1 MTSPERKTPATPGGA
16 RDRDDPLFV
25 SPFSAHLFVR
35 AAEVIGAVG
44 MIGAS
49 IALVVL
55 LLG

>member
-16 RDRDDPLFV
+16 RDRGGPLFD
-25 SPFSAHLFVR
+25 SLFSSHVFVR